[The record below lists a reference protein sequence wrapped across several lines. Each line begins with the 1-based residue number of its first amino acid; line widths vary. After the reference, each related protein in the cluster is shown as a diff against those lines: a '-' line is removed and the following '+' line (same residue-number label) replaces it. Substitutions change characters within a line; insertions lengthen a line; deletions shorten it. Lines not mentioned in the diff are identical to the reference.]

1 MQKHEKATR
10 QKTQNGQ
17 NARVS
22 GEQGKRIFAGVFL
35 AAAIFLLVHTC
46 SVCIPQVGQL
56 TRCVLQYGRESRA
69 WSAFLTLKDGLGAG
83 QNAVEAFSQSYQVLT
98 GGAD

>member
-1 MQKHEKATR
+1 MQGHEKTTR

-17 NARVS
+17 NARAR
-22 GEQGKRIFAGVFL
+22 GEWGKRFFAGVFL
-35 AAAIFLLVHTC
+35 AAAILLLVHTC

-56 TRCVLQYGRESRA
+56 TGRALQYGRESRA

-83 QNAVEAFSQSYQVLT
+83 QSAVEAFSQSYQVLT
-98 GGAD
+98 GAAD